1 MVSHSVVIYIYGIPL
16 MIIFDHTGEI
26 YLAKIDGGNLF
37 IKKLD
42 PQYSKNVME
51 SGKIPWVT

>member
-1 MVSHSVVIYIYGIPL
+1 